1 NRPTGA
7 TLPSLPPGTELPE
20 FLVSDLSGLPPRM
33 SASVFGCCLGWAVEW
48 GTCFSKV
55 PPVPVPRRK
64 CRVPTSLGRPSSGAH
79 TGGGGGTAGI
89 GTSGRGTVRRRASS
103 SDATVFSRL
112 RREAEGS
119 SSSRA
124 VVVSSD
130 DDSGGGGS
138 GGQPPAVI
146 VPQPC
151 DSFADLVRG
160 FRLGPVFL
168 AEMDASAY
176 NTAPADPHKRG
187 VRLSIRGGVAA
198 SLCFSVEKSGA
209 INPFTTGRVVIPTTS
224 LVVTTVHGLRLR
236 AGKIEARVCDR
247 DAGSR
252 GSLLL

>member
-1 NRPTGA
+1 
-7 TLPSLPPGTELPE
+7 
-20 FLVSDLSGLPPRM
+20 
-33 SASVFGCCLGWAVEW
+33 
-48 GTCFSKV
+48 
-55 PPVPVPRRK
+55 
-64 CRVPTSLGRPSSGAH
+64 
-79 TGGGGGTAGI
+79 
-89 GTSGRGTVRRRASS
+89 
-103 SDATVFSRL
+103 
-112 RREAEGS
+112 
-119 SSSRA
+119 
-124 VVVSSD
+124 
-130 DDSGGGGS
+130 
-138 GGQPPAVI
+138 AVI
-146 VPQPC
+146 VPPPC

-252 GSLLL
+252 GSLLLRLRRVALAQGSGDVATRTPPPRASGGTRGQQQQQQQHGFRSRSTNARSPAARAGSEAFVVADG